1 VHGLCTL
8 GLGLQLILQWL
19 TGILVLI
26 CCFVEKKKFSVDISS
41 KLGSSFSL
49 VPFVIVVVSILLT
62 FVVHIMWLLCTLNIY
77 SLFCSW
83 LFFNF
88 FLFGVLLFLSMTNP
102 LLFTGSLHHLGYD
115 CYLTPCAAVFLS
127 HSSH

>member
-1 VHGLCTL
+1 MLNYTTWLVSKMDHVKYIFENPALTGQIARWQVLLSEFDIVYVTQKEIKGSAL

-49 VPFVIVVVSILLT
+49 VPFVIVVVSILHT
-62 FVVHIMWLLCTLNIY
+62 FL
-77 SLFCSW
+77 
-83 LFFNF
+83 
-88 FLFGVLLFLSMTNP
+88 VLLN
-102 LLFTGSLHHLGYD
+102 
-115 CYLTPCAAVFLS
+115 
-127 HSSH
+127 